1 MGNEKNVFK
10 KSNFKF
16 ILEKKKI
23 NEISMYKT
31 FSDHSI
37 KSSDVV
43 ETFY

>member
-23 NEISMYKT
+23 NEISMYNT

>member
-1 MGNEKNVFK
+1 MGNEKNVLRNRF
-10 KSNFKF
+10 SNFTR
-16 ILEKKKI
+16 EKKI

>member
-1 MGNEKNVFK
+1 MGNEKMCLRNRISNLYSRKK
-10 KSNFKF
+10 KSTRYQCTK
-16 ILEKKKI
+16 L
-23 NEISMYKT
+23 

>member
-1 MGNEKNVFK
+1 MGNEKMCLRNRI
-10 KSNFKF
+10 SN
-16 ILEKKKI
+16 LYSSKKKI

-31 FSDHSI
+31 ISDHSI